1 MRILLIGGGKVGSFL
16 ARELERAGHIV
27 SVIEENAQRAQA
39 LTEQSRV
46 LVFEGDG
53 TDIALMKA
61 ADVDRSDWVLCV
73 TGLDEVNLVACQLAL
88 SLGAKRVLARLNNP
102 LNRPTFDAL
111 EIPVVA
117 VTDLMAQVISREV
130 EVPDLSRIALIGKG
144 NISLCELEIPDG
156 FPSTPLSGL
165 RLPQP
170 ALLVTV
176 MRGDNVWVPVGS
188 TQLEPGDRVTA
199 VTTVANE
206 AALHDALAPGNGHL
220 DD

>member
-73 TGLDEVNLVACQLAL
+73 TGLDEVNLVACELAL
-88 SLGAKRVLARLNNP
+88 TLGAKNVLARLNNP
-102 LNRPTFDAL
+102 LNRPTFEAL
-111 EIPVVA
+111 HIPVVA
-117 VTDLMAQVISREV
+117 VTDLMATVISREV
-130 EVPDLSRIALIGKG
+130 EVSDLRLIALLGRG
-144 NISLCELEIPDG
+144 RISLYEIDLPPEFVERPLAEVR
-156 FPSTPLSGL
+156 FPTGSLAVAVVSGHDVVVPTASTVLKPGDE
-165 RLPQP
+165 
-170 ALLVTV
+170 VTV
-176 MRGDNVWVPVGS
+176 VSSVEIETEVRAS
-188 TQLEPGDRVTA
+188 LL
-199 VTTVANE
+199 
-206 AALHDALAPGNGHL
+206 AAGASR
-220 DD
+220 